1 MIDPAARTT
10 GAGSG
15 APEEVVLVA
24 DPGAPLDL
32 ARRLQDQLRW
42 EVSVT
47 CRRLPADDLEQI
59 RVPDDVT
66 IGEHQVAVLVT
77 DHARR
82 DGLRPVV
89 AEACA
94 DTRTGMV
101 SLPALG
107 IVRPGR
113 RAAQAVERVVE
124 ELGGGR
130 DDGTALGPFVR
141 EDGPT
146 VRYVTA
152 GRHGRLR
159 MLAGVVRANRPWRLV
174 PHLSKAFASA
184 LAILAYAILN
194 PTIWQLAESLG
205 GWRLALTMLLAIAIM
220 VAWLI
225 VAHRMWERP
234 EDEDE
239 RDLVV
244 LFNVATMATV
254 LIGVVLLY
262 PGLLA
267 IGFLADR
274 VVVDSAVMSS
284 ATGSPATLGQH
295 LRVVWLVASF
305 ATVAGAVGTGFESD
319 EAVRLAAY
327 GQRQRDRFDRDED
340 DAPSRPLT
348 LPSPRS

>member
-1 MIDPAARTT
+1 MSEGPT
-10 GAGSG
+10 
-15 APEEVVLVA
+15 EVVLVA

-32 ARRLQDQLRW
+32 ARHLQDELRW
-42 EVSVT
+42 DVRVA

-59 RVPDDVT
+59 RVPGDVRV
-66 IGEHQVAVLVT
+66 GRRQVAVLVT

-82 DGLRPVV
+82 DGLRPVA
-89 AEACA
+89 AEVDP

-107 IVRPGR
+107 VVHPER
-113 RAAQAVERVVE
+113 RAVRAVERVVG
-124 ELGGGR
+124 ELGGEGG
-130 DDGTALGPFVR
+130 DDASLGPFVR
-141 EDGPT
+141 EDGPP

-194 PTIWQLAESLG
+194 PTIWQLAGSLG
-205 GWRLALTMLLAIAIM
+205 VWRLALTTVLSIGIM
-220 VAWLI
+220 AAWLI
-225 VAHRMWERP
+225 VDHGMWERHR
-234 EDEDE
+234 DEDDQ
-239 RDLVV
+239 DLAV
-244 LFNVATMATV
+244 LFNVATVVTV

-274 VVVDSAVMSS
+274 VVVDSDVMSS

-327 GQRQRDRFDRDED
+327 GQRQRARSDRDH
-340 DAPSRPLT
+340 PSRGDVDEHEAQQPAAG
-348 LPSPRS
+348 R